1 MAWLED
7 EQSASDRFLKID
19 SPKKKGESTK
29 VTIRVLDAEPEGT
42 FRHWFNR
49 RPYNCPGRAGK
60 CPVCVV
66 RNAAIEMDK
75 DAAKKQYQMEHV
87 YFFNVLVDGEVKILT
102 FKNAVATKLREFI
115 HEYGDLRNYD
125 VKITKTK
132 NGPLDMNIAW
142 DVLYVGPRELTEDE
156 QTAISEDLHNLKQ
169 EVVPAS
175 YEDLEKVAKGEIPSN
190 ENEDGEGREESGSAE
205 DEGRTRQQESL
216 GRNYL
221 NEEGKRVFESYA
233 PQERSEM
240 LDKFEA
246 IVNQKGKSLSD
257 YGVDPSNPPSDR
269 ILKAM
274 IKQLED

>member
-7 EQSASDRFLKID
+7 EQNTSDRFLKID

-29 VTIRVLDAEPEGT
+29 VTLRVLDGEPEGT

-66 RNAAIEMDK
+66 RNAAMELDK
-75 DAAKKQYQMEHV
+75 EGAKKKYQMEHV

-142 DVLYVGPRELTEDE
+142 DVLYIGPRELTEDE
-156 QTAISEDLHNLKQ
+156 QNAVAEDKFDLKQ
-169 EVVPAS
+169 EIVPAS
-175 YEDLEKVAKGEIPSN
+175 YEDLEKVAKGEIPTN
-190 ENEDGEGREESGSAE
+190 ETEDAEGQEESLIDKLDQVKDAMEIATSP
-205 DEGRTRQQESL
+205 ES
-216 GRNYL
+216 
-221 NEEGKRVFESYA
+221 
-233 PQERSEM
+233 SE
-240 LDKFEA
+240 LFTKFETVVA
-246 IVNQKGKSLSD
+246 AQGKSVAD
-257 YGVDPSNPPSDR
+257 YGIDPANPPSDR

-274 IKQLED
+274 IKNLEG